1 MRRTMLLALPAAAL
15 VLAGCAGSPATP
27 EEAVAIE
34 KKAMS
39 EGIDR
44 QMMPLYV
51 TTWLEPVPAQFGRQ
65 QGFILDEGGSAE
77 SVNMA
82 TLKYESWQVADRK
95 LTLRGKS
102 IGNGGT
108 FPFEEVWNVVM
119 VSKKKLVLQ
128 RGGVYKTYWAPVR
141 EEWTQAFARN
151 ASFVRRGGFRE
162 RRRLQ
167 KCGRL
172 FFRGRQKTSPLSSGS
187 SSANVSRSS
196 PGCLAGSS
204 ACHCRGQ
211 ASSGT
216 GRTSFGSS

>member
-1 MRRTMLLALPAAAL
+1 MRRTMLLVLPAAAL

-128 RGGVYKTYWAPVR
+128 RGGVYKM
-141 EEWTQAFARN
+141 
-151 ASFVRRGGFRE
+151 
-162 RRRLQ
+162 Q

>member
-1 MRRTMLLALPAAAL
+1 
-15 VLAGCAGSPATP
+15 
-27 EEAVAIE
+27 
-34 KKAMS
+34 
-39 EGIDR
+39 
-44 QMMPLYV
+44 
-51 TTWLEPVPAQFGRQ
+51 
-65 QGFILDEGGSAE
+65 
-77 SVNMA
+77 MA
-82 TLKYESWQVADRK
+82 TLEYESWQVADRK
-95 LTLRGKS
+95 LTLRGRS

-128 RGGVYKTYWAPVR
+128 RGGVYKM
-141 EEWTQAFARN
+141 
-151 ASFVRRGGFRE
+151 
-162 RRRLQ
+162 Q

-172 FFRGRQKTSPLSSGS
+172 FFHGRQKTSPSSLGS

-211 ASSGT
+211 ASSDT

>member
-95 LTLRGKS
+95 LTLRGRS

-128 RGGVYKTYWAPVR
+128 RGGVYKM
-141 EEWTQAFARN
+141 
-151 ASFVRRGGFRE
+151 
-162 RRRLQ
+162 Q

-172 FFRGRQKTSPLSSGS
+172 FFRGRQKTSPSSLGS

>member
-1 MRRTMLLALPAAAL
+1 MMRRTMLLALPAAAL

-82 TLKYESWQVADRK
+82 LKYESWQVADRK

-141 EEWTQAFARN
+141 EE
-151 ASFVRRGGFRE
+151 
-162 RRRLQ
+162 
-167 KCGRL
+167 
-172 FFRGRQKTSPLSSGS
+172 
-187 SSANVSRSS
+187 
-196 PGCLAGSS
+196 
-204 ACHCRGQ
+204 
-211 ASSGT
+211 
-216 GRTSFGSS
+216 

>member
-128 RGGVYKTYWAPVR
+128 RGGVYKM
-141 EEWTQAFARN
+141 
-151 ASFVRRGGFRE
+151 
-162 RRRLQ
+162 Q

-172 FFRGRQKTSPLSSGS
+172 FFHGRQKTSPSSLGS

-211 ASSGT
+211 ASSDT

>member
-1 MRRTMLLALPAAAL
+1 MLRRTMLLALPAAAL
-15 VLAGCAGSPATP
+15 VLAGCAGSPATL
-27 EEAVAIE
+27 EEAAAIE

-44 QMMPLYV
+44 QMMPLFV
-51 TTWLEPVPAQFGRQ
+51 NTWLEPVPAQFGRQ
-65 QGFILDEGGSAE
+65 QGFILDADGSAE

-82 TLKYESWQVADRK
+82 TLEYESWQVADRK
-95 LTLRGKS
+95 LTLRGRS

-128 RGGVYKTYWAPVR
+128 RGGVYKM
-141 EEWTQAFARN
+141 
-151 ASFVRRGGFRE
+151 
-162 RRRLQ
+162 Q

-172 FFRGRQKTSPLSSGS
+172 FFHGRQKTSPSSLGS

-211 ASSGT
+211 ASSDT

>member
-15 VLAGCAGSPATP
+15 VLAECAGSPATP

-65 QGFILDEGGSAE
+65 QGFILDEDGSAE

-82 TLKYESWQVADRK
+82 TLEYESWQVADRK
-95 LTLRGKS
+95 LTLRGRS

-128 RGGVYKTYWAPVR
+128 RGGVYKM
-141 EEWTQAFARN
+141 
-151 ASFVRRGGFRE
+151 
-162 RRRLQ
+162 Q

>member
-1 MRRTMLLALPAAAL
+1 MQRRTMLLVLPAAAL

-44 QMMPLYV
+44 QMMPLFV
-51 TTWLEPVPAQFGRQ
+51 NTWLEPVPAQFGRQ
-65 QGFILDEGGSAE
+65 QGFILDEDGSAE

-82 TLKYESWQVADRK
+82 TLEYESWQVADRK
-95 LTLRGKS
+95 LTLRGRS

-128 RGGVYKTYWAPVR
+128 RGGVYKM
-141 EEWTQAFARN
+141 
-151 ASFVRRGGFRE
+151 
-162 RRRLQ
+162 Q

-172 FFRGRQKTSPLSSGS
+172 FFHGRQKTSPSSLGS

>member
-15 VLAGCAGSPATP
+15 VLAGCAGSLATP

-82 TLKYESWQVADRK
+82 TLEYESWQVADRK
-95 LTLRGKS
+95 LTLRGRS

-128 RGGVYKTYWAPVR
+128 RGGVYKM
-141 EEWTQAFARN
+141 
-151 ASFVRRGGFRE
+151 
-162 RRRLQ
+162 Q

>member
-1 MRRTMLLALPAAAL
+1 
-15 VLAGCAGSPATP
+15 
-27 EEAVAIE
+27 
-34 KKAMS
+34 MS

-44 QMMPLYV
+44 QMMPLFV
-51 TTWLEPVPAQFGRQ
+51 NTWLEPVPAQFGRQ
-65 QGFILDEGGSAE
+65 QGFILDEDGSAE

-82 TLKYESWQVADRK
+82 TLEYESWQVADRK
-95 LTLRGKS
+95 LTLRGRS

-128 RGGVYKTYWAPVR
+128 RGGVYKM
-141 EEWTQAFARN
+141 
-151 ASFVRRGGFRE
+151 
-162 RRRLQ
+162 Q

-172 FFRGRQKTSPLSSGS
+172 FSHGRQKTSPSSLGS

-211 ASSGT
+211 ASSDT

>member
-119 VSKKKLVLQ
+119 VSKK
-128 RGGVYKTYWAPVR
+128 
-141 EEWTQAFARN
+141 QAFARN
-151 ASFVRRGGFRE
+151 SSFVRRGGFRE

-211 ASSGT
+211 ASSDT

>member
-1 MRRTMLLALPAAAL
+1 MLRRTMLLALPAAAL
-15 VLAGCAGSPATP
+15 VLAGCAGSPATL
-27 EEAVAIE
+27 EEAAAIE

-44 QMMPLYV
+44 QMMPLFV
-51 TTWLEPVPAQFGRQ
+51 NTWLEPVPAQFGRQ
-65 QGFILDEGGSAE
+65 QGFILDEDGSAE

-82 TLKYESWQVADRK
+82 TLEYESWQVADRK
-95 LTLRGKS
+95 LTLRGRS

-128 RGGVYKTYWAPVR
+128 RGGVYKM
-141 EEWTQAFARN
+141 
-151 ASFVRRGGFRE
+151 
-162 RRRLQ
+162 Q

-172 FFRGRQKTSPLSSGS
+172 FFRGRQKTSPSSLGS

>member
-1 MRRTMLLALPAAAL
+1 MMRRTMLLALPAAAL

-27 EEAVAIE
+27 EEAAAIE

-39 EGIDR
+39 EGVDR
-44 QMMPLYV
+44 QMVPLYV
-51 TTWLEPVPAQFGRQ
+51 NTWLEPVPARFGRQ
-65 QGFILDEGGSAE
+65 QGFILDEDGSAE

-82 TLKYESWQVADRK
+82 TLEYESWQVADRK
-95 LTLRGKS
+95 LTLRGRS

-128 RGGVYKTYWAPVR
+128 QGGVYKM
-141 EEWTQAFARN
+141 
-151 ASFVRRGGFRE
+151 
-162 RRRLQ
+162 Q

-172 FFRGRQKTSPLSSGS
+172 FFRGRQKTSPSSLGS

>member
-65 QGFILDEGGSAE
+65 QGFILDEDGSAE

-82 TLKYESWQVADRK
+82 TLEYESWQVADRK
-95 LTLRGKS
+95 LTLRGRS

-128 RGGVYKTYWAPVR
+128 RGGVYKM
-141 EEWTQAFARN
+141 
-151 ASFVRRGGFRE
+151 
-162 RRRLQ
+162 Q

>member
-51 TTWLEPVPAQFGRQ
+51 TTWLEPGRQ

-141 EEWTQAFARN
+141 EE
-151 ASFVRRGGFRE
+151 
-162 RRRLQ
+162 
-167 KCGRL
+167 
-172 FFRGRQKTSPLSSGS
+172 
-187 SSANVSRSS
+187 
-196 PGCLAGSS
+196 
-204 ACHCRGQ
+204 
-211 ASSGT
+211 
-216 GRTSFGSS
+216 

>member
-102 IGNGGT
+102 IGNGGY
-108 FPFEEVWNVVM
+108 VRRN
-119 VSKKKLVLQ
+119 
-128 RGGVYKTYWAPVR
+128 RGRY
-141 EEWTQAFARN
+141 WTQDLTDDKIGIFFICLIIFFNYAF
-151 ASFVRRGGFRE
+151 G
-162 RRRLQ
+162 
-167 KCGRL
+167 
-172 FFRGRQKTSPLSSGS
+172 
-187 SSANVSRSS
+187 
-196 PGCLAGSS
+196 
-204 ACHCRGQ
+204 
-211 ASSGT
+211 
-216 GRTSFGSS
+216 

>member
-1 MRRTMLLALPAAAL
+1 MMRRTMLLALPAAAL

-65 QGFILDEGGSAE
+65 QGFILDEDGSAE

-82 TLKYESWQVADRK
+82 TLEYESWQVADRK

-128 RGGVYKTYWAPVR
+128 RGGVYKM
-141 EEWTQAFARN
+141 
-151 ASFVRRGGFRE
+151 
-162 RRRLQ
+162 Q

>member
-1 MRRTMLLALPAAAL
+1 MQRRTMLLVLPAAAL

-27 EEAVAIE
+27 EEA
-34 KKAMS
+34 MS

-44 QMMPLYV
+44 QMMPLFV
-51 TTWLEPVPAQFGRQ
+51 NTWLEPVPAQFGRQ
-65 QGFILDEGGSAE
+65 QGFILDEDGSAE

-82 TLKYESWQVADRK
+82 TLEYESWQVADRK
-95 LTLRGKS
+95 LTLRGRS

-128 RGGVYKTYWAPVR
+128 RGGVYKM
-141 EEWTQAFARN
+141 
-151 ASFVRRGGFRE
+151 
-162 RRRLQ
+162 Q

-172 FFRGRQKTSPLSSGS
+172 FFRGRQKTSPSSLGS

>member
-15 VLAGCAGSPATP
+15 VLAGCAGSPATL
-27 EEAVAIE
+27 E

-141 EEWTQAFARN
+141 EE
-151 ASFVRRGGFRE
+151 
-162 RRRLQ
+162 
-167 KCGRL
+167 
-172 FFRGRQKTSPLSSGS
+172 
-187 SSANVSRSS
+187 
-196 PGCLAGSS
+196 
-204 ACHCRGQ
+204 
-211 ASSGT
+211 
-216 GRTSFGSS
+216 

>member
-1 MRRTMLLALPAAAL
+1 MMRRTMLLALPAAAL

-95 LTLRGKS
+95 LTLRGRS

-141 EEWTQAFARN
+141 EE
-151 ASFVRRGGFRE
+151 
-162 RRRLQ
+162 
-167 KCGRL
+167 
-172 FFRGRQKTSPLSSGS
+172 
-187 SSANVSRSS
+187 
-196 PGCLAGSS
+196 
-204 ACHCRGQ
+204 
-211 ASSGT
+211 
-216 GRTSFGSS
+216 

>member
-1 MRRTMLLALPAAAL
+1 
-15 VLAGCAGSPATP
+15 
-27 EEAVAIE
+27 
-34 KKAMS
+34 
-39 EGIDR
+39 
-44 QMMPLYV
+44 MPLFV
-51 TTWLEPVPAQFGRQ
+51 NTWLEPVPAQFGRQ
-65 QGFILDEGGSAE
+65 QGFILDEDGSAE

-82 TLKYESWQVADRK
+82 TLEY
-95 LTLRGKS
+95 
-102 IGNGGT
+102 

-128 RGGVYKTYWAPVR
+128 RGGVYKM
-141 EEWTQAFARN
+141 
-151 ASFVRRGGFRE
+151 
-162 RRRLQ
+162 Q

>member
-1 MRRTMLLALPAAAL
+1 
-15 VLAGCAGSPATP
+15 
-27 EEAVAIE
+27 
-34 KKAMS
+34 MS

-44 QMMPLYV
+44 QMMPLFV
-51 TTWLEPVPAQFGRQ
+51 NTWLEPVPAQFGRQ
-65 QGFILDEGGSAE
+65 QGFILDEDGSAE

-82 TLKYESWQVADRK
+82 TLEYESWQVADRK
-95 LTLRGKS
+95 LTLRGRS

-128 RGGVYKTYWAPVR
+128 RGGVYKM
-141 EEWTQAFARN
+141 
-151 ASFVRRGGFRE
+151 
-162 RRRLQ
+162 Q

-211 ASSGT
+211 ASSDT

>member
-1 MRRTMLLALPAAAL
+1 MLRRTMLLALPAAAL

-82 TLKYESWQVADRK
+82 TLEYESWQVADRK
-95 LTLRGKS
+95 LTLRGRS
-102 IGNGGT
+102 IGDGGT

-128 RGGVYKTYWAPVR
+128 RGGVYKM
-141 EEWTQAFARN
+141 
-151 ASFVRRGGFRE
+151 
-162 RRRLQ
+162 Q

-172 FFRGRQKTSPLSSGS
+172 FFRGRQKTSPSSLGS

>member
-1 MRRTMLLALPAAAL
+1 MRRQSRDARVGRHYREEDRERGNRQADDASLRQHVARARARPVRQAAGL
-15 VLAGCAGSPATP
+15 HPRRGRLGRV
-27 EEAVAIE
+27 
-34 KKAMS
+34 
-39 EGIDR
+39 R
-44 QMMPLYV
+44 QHGDV
-51 TTWLEPVPAQFGRQ
+51 
-65 QGFILDEGGSAE
+65 
-77 SVNMA
+77 A
-82 TLKYESWQVADRK
+82 TLEYESWQVADRK
-95 LTLRGKS
+95 LTLRGRS

-128 RGGVYKTYWAPVR
+128 RGGVYKM
-141 EEWTQAFARN
+141 
-151 ASFVRRGGFRE
+151 
-162 RRRLQ
+162 Q